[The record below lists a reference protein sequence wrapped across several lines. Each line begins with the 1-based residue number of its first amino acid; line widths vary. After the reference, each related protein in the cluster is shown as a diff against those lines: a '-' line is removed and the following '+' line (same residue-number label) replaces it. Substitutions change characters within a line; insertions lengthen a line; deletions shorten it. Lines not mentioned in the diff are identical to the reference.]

1 MPKHGRQQILATL
14 QSLYRSELKSSA
26 NSTRSTGPW
35 ACAMGSA
42 EVGLQKHRSLLKSW
56 FTSPKCAPPHSMGT
70 GGASIH
76 RPRCITGRN
85 FCDTRA
91 THTPS
96 AVTTDPCHTSYSGIS
111 MIIERTFSP
120 AGFAIGIVTVLD
132 QKLFIIFNLHVT
144 LDWLQKLDGR
154 RREGVVAK
162 SDRRV
167 DDARVGGHRL
177 GRWRRLI
184 HDDTTGISGGKF
196 VVSLRAFIWS

>member
-1 MPKHGRQQILATL
+1 MQAKHPKIIKPGTMPKHGRQQILATL

-96 AVTTDPCHTSYSGIS
+96 AVTMDPCHTSYSGIS
-111 MIIERTFSP
+111 MTRERTFAP
-120 AGFAIGIVTVLD
+120 AGFAIGIVTVLSVP
-132 QKLFIIFNLHVT
+132 KNPNPNPLKNSTV
-144 LDWLQKLDGR
+144 G
-154 RREGVVAK
+154 
-162 SDRRV
+162 
-167 DDARVGGHRL
+167 DARASSQNRTAASTTLGSAVIVWADGG
-177 GRWRRLI
+177 
-184 HDDTTGISGGKF
+184 
-196 VVSLRAFIWS
+196 A